1 MKIHHI
7 AIWAYDLELLKDFYL
22 RYFDMECGNKYV
34 NPAKNFSSY
43 FLKFKNG
50 GASIEIMHKPGL
62 SKRNNESPDY
72 MGLAHFSISLG
83 SKEAVNQL
91 TRKLQNAG
99 YSVVEPPRTTGDGYY
114 ESVVKDPE
122 GNTVELTV

>member
-7 AIWAYDLELLKDFYL
+7 AIWAFDLECLKDFYQ

-72 MGLAHFSISLG
+72 MGLAHVSISLG
-83 SKEAVNQL
+83 SKAAVDML
-91 TRKLQNAG
+91 TRKLETDGYKVAG
-99 YSVVEPPRTTGDGYY
+99 CPRTTGDGYY
-114 ESVVKDPE
+114 ESVIEDPE
-122 GNTVELTV
+122 GNIVELTV